1 MGKNEIENLNPEQTE
16 AVRHVDGP
24 LLVLSGAG
32 TGKTTVIAHR
42 TVNLIK
48 NAGIDSSNILL
59 LTFTNKVA
67 MEMKARV
74 QAIANQKVLSTIST
88 FHSFAKKVIDE
99 YWYHIDTNSEINWL
113 HANAVY
119 WTLKNKVEFPAKSYR
134 HFKNDDYIAE
144 VIRNIQSIKMHLNT
158 LEDYD
163 DDFKEIYRNYN
174 LILKSEGK
182 IDYDDALLFLNKL
195 LDDEKIRNELSE
207 KYKYIIVDEYQDS
220 NEIQNEILEKLSR
233 KYRNLCVVGDEN
245 QSIYAFNG
253 GNVKFILGFQE
264 KYNSKVINITKNY
277 RCTKKILKAANNVI
291 ENNKE
296 FSRKRLETDNEAGSD
311 IKILTQYTGSKVY
324 KKISEEI
331 LERVK
336 NEKLKFKN
344 FAVLSRSNYEIS
356 ALQKVF
362 GTFGIP
368 YEYKTG
374 SLLESYPIE
383 HILLIFKVIDG
394 TCSEDEFFEMLSRFV
409 GVFSRTLKK
418 NILKTSREKG
428 ISMLKTLNLRNKIS
442 SNLTVQQKCEFI
454 GTNLL
459 NFKKIHPVIN
469 KGNVVTLINTI
480 RNMCDIVNMY
490 QNKKKVMTDYLGA
503 IVNLYNENSTI
514 DIFLRSVS
522 EMPGN
527 WENTDEFIIE
537 IMEHLTNEPP
547 EDAVQML
554 TFHSAKG
561 LEFDIVYL
569 LGFDEKHFPKFV
581 LPKQFPHLIKQMD
594 ENEIEKYLSEVLEE
608 ERRLCYV
615 AITRAKKELT
625 ITYPKTVYDW
635 EYQQNRNIKK
645 SLFINEIKLHEVN
658 D

>member
-1 MGKNEIENLNPEQTE
+1 MGKKEIENLNPEQTE

-67 MEMKARV
+67 LEMKARV
-74 QAIANQKVLSTIST
+74 QAIAGQKVLSTIST

-144 VIRNIQSIKMHLNT
+144 VIKNIQSIKMHLNT

-296 FSRKRLETDNEAGSD
+296 FSGKRLETDNEAGSD

-561 LEFDIVYL
+561 LEFDNVYL

-645 SLFINEIKLHEVN
+645 SLFIDEIKLHEVN

>member
-1 MGKNEIENLNPEQTE
+1 MGKNEIENLNPEQME

-296 FSRKRLETDNEAGSD
+296 FSGKRLETDNEAGSD

-428 ISMLKTLNLRNKIS
+428 ISMLKTLNLRNEIS

-645 SLFINEIKLHEVN
+645 SLFIDEIKLHEVN

>member
-1 MGKNEIENLNPEQTE
+1 MGKNEIENLNPEQME

-48 NAGIDSSNILL
+48 NVGIDSSNILL

-74 QAIANQKVLSTIST
+74 QAIANQKILSTIST

-296 FSRKRLETDNEAGSD
+296 FSGKRLETDNEAGSD

-645 SLFINEIKLHEVN
+645 SLFIDEIKLHEVN

>member
-1 MGKNEIENLNPEQTE
+1 MGKNEIENLNPEQME

-48 NAGIDSSNILL
+48 NVGIDSSNILL

-74 QAIANQKVLSTIST
+74 QAIANQKILSTIST

-296 FSRKRLETDNEAGSD
+296 FSGKRLETDNEAGSD

-362 GTFGIP
+362 ETFGIP
-368 YEYKTG
+368 YEYKSG

-428 ISMLKTLNLRNKIS
+428 ISMLKTLNLRNEIS
-442 SNLTVQQKCEFI
+442 SNLTVQKKCEFI
-454 GTNLL
+454 GTNLM

-514 DIFLRSVS
+514 DTFLRSVS
-522 EMPGN
+522 EMPDN

-561 LEFDIVYL
+561 LEFDNIYL

-594 ENEIEKYLSEVLEE
+594 ENEITKYLSEVLEE

-615 AITRAKKELT
+615 AITRARKELT
-625 ITYPKTVYDW
+625 VTYPKTVYDW
-635 EYQQNRNIKK
+635 EYQQNKNIKK
-645 SLFINEIKLHEVN
+645 SLFIDEMKLYEVN
-658 D
+658 Q

>member
-1 MGKNEIENLNPEQTE
+1 MGKKEIENLNPEQTE

-67 MEMKARV
+67 LEMKARV
-74 QAIANQKVLSTIST
+74 QAIAGQKVLSTIST

-119 WTLKNKVEFPAKSYR
+119 WTLKNKVEFPAKSYK

-277 RCTKKILKAANNVI
+277 RCSKKILKAANNVI

-296 FSRKRLETDNEAGSD
+296 FSGKRLETDNEAGSD

-645 SLFINEIKLHEVN
+645 SLFIDEIKLHEVN

>member
-1 MGKNEIENLNPEQTE
+1 MRKNEIENLNPEQME

-277 RCTKKILKAANNVI
+277 RCSKKILKAANNVI

-296 FSRKRLETDNEAGSD
+296 FSGKRLETDNETGSD
-311 IKILTQYTGSKVY
+311 IKILTQYTGGKVY

-645 SLFINEIKLHEVN
+645 SLFIDEIKLHEVN

>member
-1 MGKNEIENLNPEQTE
+1 MGKKEIENLNPEQTE

-67 MEMKARV
+67 LEMKARV
-74 QAIANQKVLSTIST
+74 QAIAGQKVLSTIST

-296 FSRKRLETDNEAGSD
+296 FSGKRLETDNEAGSD

-561 LEFDIVYL
+561 LEFDTVYL

-645 SLFINEIKLHEVN
+645 SLFIDEIKLHEVN

>member
-1 MGKNEIENLNPEQTE
+1 MGKNEIENLNPEQME

-296 FSRKRLETDNEAGSD
+296 FSGKRLETDNEAGSD

-428 ISMLKTLNLRNKIS
+428 ISMLKMLNLRNKIS

-537 IMEHLTNEPP
+537 IMKHLTNEPP

-561 LEFDIVYL
+561 LEFDNVYL

-645 SLFINEIKLHEVN
+645 SLFIDEIKLHEVN

>member
-1 MGKNEIENLNPEQTE
+1 MGKKEIENLNPEQTE

-296 FSRKRLETDNEAGSD
+296 FSGKRLETDNEAGSD

-469 KGNVVTLINTI
+469 NGNVVTLINTI

-561 LEFDIVYL
+561 LEFDNVYL

-645 SLFINEIKLHEVN
+645 SLFIDEIKLHEVN

>member
-1 MGKNEIENLNPEQTE
+1 MGKKEIENLNPEQTE

-67 MEMKARV
+67 LEMKARV
-74 QAIANQKVLSTIST
+74 QAIAGQKVLSTIST

-296 FSRKRLETDNEAGSD
+296 FSGKRLETDNEAGSD

-480 RNMCDIVNMY
+480 RKRCDIVNRD

-561 LEFDIVYL
+561 LEFDNVYL

-645 SLFINEIKLHEVN
+645 SLFIDEIKLHEVN

>member
-1 MGKNEIENLNPEQTE
+1 MGKNEIENLNPEQME

-296 FSRKRLETDNEAGSD
+296 FSGKRLETDNEAGSD

-428 ISMLKTLNLRNKIS
+428 ISMLKTLNLRKKIS

-561 LEFDIVYL
+561 LEFDNVYL

-645 SLFINEIKLHEVN
+645 SLFIDEIKLHEVN

>member
-1 MGKNEIENLNPEQTE
+1 MGKKEIENLNPEQTE

-67 MEMKARV
+67 LEMKARV
-74 QAIANQKVLSTIST
+74 QAIAGQKVLSTIST

-264 KYNSKVINITKNY
+264 KYTSKVINITKNY

-296 FSRKRLETDNEAGSD
+296 FSGKRLETDNEAGSD

-561 LEFDIVYL
+561 LEFDNVYL

-645 SLFINEIKLHEVN
+645 SLFIDEIKLHEVN

>member
-1 MGKNEIENLNPEQTE
+1 MGKNEIENLNPEQME

-134 HFKNDDYIAE
+134 HFKNDGYIAE

-296 FSRKRLETDNEAGSD
+296 FSGKRLETDNEAGSD

-561 LEFDIVYL
+561 LEFDNVYL

-645 SLFINEIKLHEVN
+645 SLFIDEIKLHEVN

>member
-1 MGKNEIENLNPEQTE
+1 MGKNEIENLNPEQME
-16 AVRHVDGP
+16 AVRHVDGS

-296 FSRKRLETDNEAGSD
+296 FSGKRLETDNEAGSD

-561 LEFDIVYL
+561 LEFDNVYL

-645 SLFINEIKLHEVN
+645 SLFIDEIKLHEVN

>member
-1 MGKNEIENLNPEQTE
+1 MGKNEIENLNPEQME

-277 RCTKKILKAANNVI
+277 RCSKKILKAANNVI

-296 FSRKRLETDNEAGSD
+296 FSGKRLETDNETGSD

-324 KKISEEI
+324 KKVSEEI

-362 GTFGIP
+362 ETFGIP
-368 YEYKTG
+368 YEYKSG

-428 ISMLKTLNLRNKIS
+428 ISMLKTLNLRNEIS

-594 ENEIEKYLSEVLEE
+594 ENEITKYLSEVLEE

-615 AITRAKKELT
+615 AITRARKELT
-625 ITYPKTVYDW
+625 VTYPKTVYDW
-635 EYQQNRNIKK
+635 EYQQNKNIKK
-645 SLFINEIKLHEVN
+645 SLFIDEMKLYEVN
-658 D
+658 Q

>member
-1 MGKNEIENLNPEQTE
+1 MGKKEIENLNPEQTE

-296 FSRKRLETDNEAGSD
+296 FSGKRLETDNEAGSD

>member
-1 MGKNEIENLNPEQTE
+1 MGKNEIENLNPEQME

-277 RCTKKILKAANNVI
+277 RCSKKILKAANNVI

-296 FSRKRLETDNEAGSD
+296 FSGKRLETDNETGSD

-324 KKISEEI
+324 KKVSEEI

-459 NFKKIHPVIN
+459 NFKKIHPIIN

-561 LEFDIVYL
+561 LEFDNVYL

-645 SLFINEIKLHEVN
+645 SLFIDEIKLHEVN

>member
-1 MGKNEIENLNPEQTE
+1 MGKNEIENLNPEQME

-296 FSRKRLETDNEAGSD
+296 FSGKRLETDNEAGSD

-362 GTFGIP
+362 ETFGIP
-368 YEYKTG
+368 YEYKSG

-428 ISMLKTLNLRNKIS
+428 ISMLKTLNLRNEIS
-442 SNLTVQQKCEFI
+442 SNLTVQKKCEFI
-454 GTNLL
+454 GTNLM

-514 DIFLRSVS
+514 DTFLRSVS
-522 EMPGN
+522 EMPDN

-561 LEFDIVYL
+561 LEFDNIYL

-594 ENEIEKYLSEVLEE
+594 ENEITKYLSEVLEE

-615 AITRAKKELT
+615 AITRARKELT
-625 ITYPKTVYDW
+625 VTYPKTVYDW
-635 EYQQNRNIKK
+635 EYQQNKNIKK
-645 SLFINEIKLHEVN
+645 SLFIDEMKLYEVN
-658 D
+658 Q